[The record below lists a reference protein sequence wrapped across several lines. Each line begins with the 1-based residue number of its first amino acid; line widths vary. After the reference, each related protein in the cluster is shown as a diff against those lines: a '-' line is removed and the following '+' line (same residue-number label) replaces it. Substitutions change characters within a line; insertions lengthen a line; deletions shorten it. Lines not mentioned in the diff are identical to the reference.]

1 MQTQTKDFRLNAQ
14 KRKSLVSHYE
24 DHLRNKRTRVRMAY
38 DEAKENFVELQPKI
52 WELITKIVRKHQPQQ
67 DVDTI
72 NSMID
77 KYGDNGGRIHDDACF
92 NFTCPTEERDSEGTV
107 TSTNDNNLHL
117 DMKLDANVDC
127 SYDNRFAYAYYY
139 DDLKQHGLDPD
150 FEYRWGDKKNPRY
163 YETESE
169 VREFIGFSRNKND
182 DDKNK
187 PINDPFWKHTIPVI
201 GTSYCGSRNFK
212 VDDITHSTLNQ
223 FRIAQQELV
232 RTHEAMFT
240 YINDKVTKIEQGL
253 KSYTKYSQAKQLFDK
268 LGIPLNEA
276 MLDDQSTMALSVFS
290 PENLADM
297 LTDKDD
303 EFENREAKIAHFRA
317 LQSASVN

>member
-1 MQTQTKDFRLNAQ
+1 MQTQTKDFRLNAN

-24 DHLRNKRTRVRMAY
+24 DYLCNKKTRVRLAY
-38 DEAKENFVELQPKI
+38 DVARENFVELQPKI

-77 KYGDNGGRIHDDACF
+77 KYGDNGGRVQDDACF
-92 NFTCPTEERDSEGTV
+92 NFTCPTEEKDSEGKTIIV
-107 TSTNDNNLHL
+107 DNNLHL
-117 DMKLDANVDC
+117 DMKLDANINN

-139 DDLKQHGLDPD
+139 DDLKIHGLDPD
-150 FEYRWGDKKNPRY
+150 FEYRWGDKRNPRY

-169 VREFIGFSRNKND
+169 VKEFIGFSRAKND

-187 PINDPFWKHTIPVI
+187 PINDPFWTHTIPVI
-201 GTSYCGSRNFK
+201 GTSYCGSRTFK

-223 FRIAQQELV
+223 FKIAQQELV
-232 RTHEAMFT
+232 RTHEAMFD
-240 YINDKVTKIEQGL
+240 YINSKVTKIEQGL

-268 LGIPLNEA
+268 LGIPLNES

-290 PENLADM
+290 PDNLADM
-297 LTDKDD
+297 LTDKDE
-303 EFENREAKIAHFRA
+303 EFASRAEKIAHFKA
-317 LQSASVN
+317 LANATIN

>member
-1 MQTQTKDFRLNAQ
+1 MQTQTKDFRLNAN

-24 DHLRNKRTRVRMAY
+24 DHLRNKKSKVRIAY
-38 DEAKENFVELQPKI
+38 DKARENFVELQPKI

-72 NSMID
+72 NSMRE
-77 KYGDNGGRIHDDACF
+77 KYGDNGGHIQDDACF
-92 NFTCPTEERDSEGTV
+92 NFICPTEERDSSGTK

-117 DMKLDANVDC
+117 DMKLNATVN
-127 SYDNRFAYAYYY
+127 SHYDNNFAYAYYY
-139 DDLKQHGLDPD
+139 DDLRLHGLDPD
-150 FEYRWGDKKNPRY
+150 FEYKWKDKKNPTY
-163 YETESE
+163 YNAESQ

-201 GTSYCGSRNFK
+201 GTSYCGSRHFQ

-223 FRIAQQELV
+223 FIIAQQELV
-232 RTHEAMFT
+232 RTHEAMFD
-240 YINDKVTKIEQGL
+240 YINEKVTKIEQGL
-253 KSYTKYSQAKQLFDK
+253 KAYTKYSQAKELFDR
-268 LGIPLNEA
+268 LNIPLNES

-297 LTDKDD
+297 LTDQDE
-303 EFENREAKIAHFRA
+303 EFESREAKIAHFKA
-317 LQSASVN
+317 LQLN

>member
-1 MQTQTKDFRLNAQ
+1 
-14 KRKSLVSHYE
+14 
-24 DHLRNKRTRVRMAY
+24 MAY

-52 WELITKIVRKHQPQQ
+52 WELITKVVRKHQPQQ

-77 KYGDNGGRIHDDACF
+77 KYGDNGGRVHDDACF
-92 NFTCPTEERDSEGTV
+92 NFICPTEEKDSEGKTKIV
-107 TSTNDNNLHL
+107 DNDLHL
-117 DMKLDANVDC
+117 DMKLDANVDRH
-127 SYDNRFAYAYYY
+127 YDNRFAYAYYY

-150 FEYRWGDKKNPRY
+150 FEYRWGNEKRNPRY
-163 YETESE
+163 YEAETE
-169 VREFIGFSRNKND
+169 VKEFIGFSRNKND

-201 GTSYCGSRNFK
+201 GTSYCGSRTFQ

-232 RTHEAMFT
+232 RTHEAMFD
-240 YINDKVTKIEQGL
+240 YINEKVTKIEQGL
-253 KSYTKYSQAKQLFDK
+253 KAYTKYSQAKELFDR
-268 LGIPLNEA
+268 LNIPLNES

-297 LTDKDD
+297 LTDQDE
-303 EFENREAKIAHFRA
+303 EFESREAKIAHFKA
-317 LQSASVN
+317 LQLN